1 MEANPR
7 VKTQKQPQGQKI
19 PGTILQ
25 EMIIV
30 TDSLISKDMFGENL
44 PPWRRPWDSIRRKK
58 KTAKNYF
65 GNGFLEH

>member
-30 TDSLISKDMFGENL
+30 TDSLISKDMEEETGWWSE
-44 PPWRRPWDSIRRKK
+44 
-58 KTAKNYF
+58 
-65 GNGFLEH
+65 